1 MQKLKLV
8 AEKRKTFGRKVGS
21 LRRKG
26 ILPANIYGQKV
37 KSLAI
42 QVPLVEFEKVYQ
54 RVGETGVVEVS
65 IGKTKKPVLIHNV
78 QIDPVSDVPIHA
90 DFLQVNLK
98 EKVTAAVPVEVRGE
112 SPAEKQGLGTVVQYI
127 DEIEV
132 EALPTD
138 LPEKFELDLSSLV
151 EVDQTIQVKDL
162 KLDKKVEIKAEP
174 EQILVKIE
182 PPRKIEEEAPSP
194 KEEEVVEEPSVAEA
208 KEGEGE
214 VSTEEEK
221 EKKEEKKE
229 KESSS

>member
-8 AEKRKTFGRKVGS
+8 AEKRKIFGRKVKS
-21 LRRKG
+21 LRREG
-26 ILPANIYGQKV
+26 ILPANIYGRKV

-42 QVPLVEFEKVYQ
+42 QVPLIEFEKVYQ
-54 RVGETGVVEVS
+54 RVGETGLVEVN
-65 IGKTKKPVLIHNV
+65 IGKTKRPVLIHNV
-78 QIDPVSDVPIHA
+78 QVDPVTDAPVHV
-90 DFLQVNLK
+90 DFLQVDLK
-98 EKVTAAVPVEVRGE
+98 EKVTAAVPIEVRGE
-112 SPAEKQGLGTVVQYI
+112 SPTEKQGLGTVVQYI

-162 KLDKKVEIKAEP
+162 KIDKKVEIKAEP

-182 PPRKIEEEAPSP
+182 PPRKVEEAPPP

-208 KEGEGE
+208 KEDEGE
-214 VSTEEEK
+214 ISTEEKK